1 MAGMIQ
7 RLPPPLQP
15 RLRPAQG
22 AAQPFSCQFPGKQ
35 MNLLVIGS
43 GGREHALCWALSAS
57 PLVTKLVCAPGNP
70 GIGQVA
76 RLAPVNP
83 TDLDAVLQLCRDEHI
98 DFVVVGPEAPLVAGL
113 VDHLEAAGFACFGPT
128 KSAARLEGSKG
139 FMKDLCAK
147 YAIPTAAYGRFHD
160 AASAEAFIRK
170 QGAPIVVKADGLAAG
185 KGVTVAMTLDE
196 ALAANETLFTEA
208 GAEVV
213 IEEFLD
219 GEEVSFF
226 ALVDGRHALALASA
240 QDHKRVGDGDTGPNT
255 GGMGAYSPAPVL
267 TPALQAEVM
276 EKIINPTVAA
286 MAAEGAPFKGVLF
299 AGLML
304 TKDGPKLLE
313 YNTRFGDPECQT
325 LMLRL
330 KSDLLPA
337 LMASRDGVLK
347 DFDLRWRDDTALC
360 VVMAAEGYPG
370 EPRKGTVIEGLD
382 AAAAEPDVQVFHAG
396 TAQCADGAIVANGGR
411 VLGICA
417 YGPSV
422 RAAQQRAYAA
432 VDKIRW
438 PEGFC
443 RRDIGWRAVARE
455 QK

>member
-1 MAGMIQ
+1 
-7 RLPPPLQP
+7 
-15 RLRPAQG
+15 
-22 AAQPFSCQFPGKQ
+22 
-35 MNLLVIGS
+35 MNVLVIGS
-43 GGREHALCWALSAS
+43 GGREHALCWALAAS
-57 PLVTKLVCAPGNP
+57 PLVNKLVCAPGNA

-76 RLAPVNP
+76 KLAPVNP
-83 TDLDAVLQLCRDEHI
+83 LDLDAVLQLCRDEHV

-128 KSAARLEGSKG
+128 KAAAQLEGSKG

-147 YAIPTAAYGRFHD
+147 YAIPTAAYGRFRD
-160 AASAEAFIRK
+160 AASAEAFIR
-170 QGAPIVVKADGLAAG
+170 QHGAPIVVKADGLAAG
-185 KGVTVAMTLDE
+185 KGVTVAMSLDE
-196 ALAANETLFTEA
+196 ALAANAALFTEA

-226 ALVDGRHALALASA
+226 ALVDGKTALPLASA
-240 QDHKRVGDGDTGPNT
+240 QDHKRVGNGDTGPNT

-267 TPALQAEVM
+267 TADLERQVM
-276 EKIINPTVAA
+276 DTIIMPTVTA
-286 MAAEGAPFKGVLF
+286 MERENAPFKGVLF

-347 DFDLRWRDDTALC
+347 DFDLRWRDEAALC
-360 VVMAAEGYPG
+360 VVMAGEGYPG

-382 AAAAEPDVQVFHAG
+382 AAASVPDTVVFHAG
-396 TAQCADGAIVANGGR
+396 TVQRGDGAILANGGR
-411 VLGICA
+411 VLGIC
-417 YGPSV
+417 GLGRSV
-422 RAAQQRAYAA
+422 GEAQARAYAA

-443 RRDIGWRAVARE
+443 RTDIGWRAIARE
-455 QK
+455 QH

>member
-1 MAGMIQ
+1 
-7 RLPPPLQP
+7 
-15 RLRPAQG
+15 
-22 AAQPFSCQFPGKQ
+22 

-43 GGREHALCWALSAS
+43 GGREHALCWALAAS
-57 PLVTKLVCAPGNP
+57 PLVTKLVCAPGNV

-76 RLAPVNP
+76 RLAPVDP
-83 TDLDAVLQLCRDEHI
+83 LDLDAVLKLCRDEHI

-113 VDHLEAAGFACFGPT
+113 VDHLEAHGFACFGPG
-128 KSAARLEGSKG
+128 KAAAQLEGSKG

-147 YAIPTAAYGRFHD
+147 YGIPTAAYGRFKD
-160 AASAEAFIRK
+160 GTSAEAFIRK
-170 QGAPIVVKADGLAAG
+170 HGAPIVVKADGLAAG

-196 ALAANETLFTEA
+196 ALAANAALFAEP

-267 TPALQAEVM
+267 TPALQQEVM
-276 EKIINPTVAA
+276 DRIILPTVNG
-286 MAAEGAPFKGVLF
+286 MIAEGTPFKGVLF

-347 DFDLRWRDDTALC
+347 DFDLRWKDEAAVC
-360 VVMAAEGYPG
+360 VVMAGEGYPG
-370 EPRKGTVIEGLD
+370 EPRKGTLIEGLD
-382 AAAAEPDVQVFHAG
+382 AAAAEPDTVVFHAG
-396 TAQCADGAIVANGGR
+396 TKAGPDGTVLANGGR
-411 VLGICA
+411 VLGICGLGKTIA
-417 YGPSV
+417 
-422 RAAQQRAYAA
+422 AAQARAYAA

-438 PEGFC
+438 PQGFC
-443 RRDIGWRAVARE
+443 RRDIGWRAIARE
-455 QK
+455 QKN

>member
-1 MAGMIQ
+1 
-7 RLPPPLQP
+7 
-15 RLRPAQG
+15 
-22 AAQPFSCQFPGKQ
+22 

-57 PLVTKLVCAPGNP
+57 PLVNKLVCAPGNP
-70 GIGQVA
+70 GIAQVA
-76 RLAPVNP
+76 KLAPV
-83 TDLDAVLQLCRDEHI
+83 DVLDKDGMLKLCRDEHI
-98 DFVVVGPEAPLVAGL
+98 DFVVVGPEAPLVIGM
-113 VDHLEAAGFACFGPT
+113 VDHLEANGFACFGPS
-128 KSAARLEGSKG
+128 KAAAQLEGSKG

-147 YAIPTAAYGRFHD
+147 YGIPTAAYGRFRD
-160 AASAEAFIRK
+160 AATAEAFIRK
-170 QGAPIVVKADGLAAG
+170 HGAPIVVKADGLAAG

-196 ALAANETLFTEA
+196 ALEASKGLFTEQ
-208 GAEVV
+208 GAEAV

-226 ALVDGRHALALASA
+226 VLVDGKHALALASA

-255 GGMGAYSPAPVL
+255 GGMGAYSPATVF
-267 TPALQAEVM
+267 TPALQQQVM
-276 EKIINPTVAA
+276 EQIILPTVNG
-286 MAAEGAPFKGVLF
+286 MIAEGTPFKGVLF

-347 DFDLRWRDDTALC
+347 DFDLRWKDEAALC
-360 VVMAAEGYPG
+360 VVMAAEGYPA
-370 EPRKGTVIEGLD
+370 EPRKGTRIEGLD
-382 AAAAEPDVQVFHAG
+382 AAANEQDTIVFHAG
-396 TAQCADGAIVANGGR
+396 TKSGPDGEILANGGR
-411 VLGICA
+411 VLGVCGTGATIA
-417 YGPSV
+417 
-422 RAAQQRAYAA
+422 AAQARAYAA
-432 VDKIRW
+432 VDRIHW

-443 RRDIGWRAVARE
+443 RKDIGWRAIERE
-455 QK
+455 QKN

>member
-1 MAGMIQ
+1 
-7 RLPPPLQP
+7 
-15 RLRPAQG
+15 
-22 AAQPFSCQFPGKQ
+22 

-43 GGREHALCWALSAS
+43 GGREHALCWALGAS
-57 PLVTKLVCAPGNP
+57 PLVNKLVCAPGNA
-70 GIGQVA
+70 GIAQVA
-76 RLAPVNP
+76 KLAPVDPLN
-83 TDLDAVLQLCRDEHI
+83 LDAVLQLCRDEHI

-113 VDHLEAAGFACFGPT
+113 VDHLEAHGFACFGPS
-128 KSAARLEGSKG
+128 KAAAQLEGSKG

-147 YAIPTAAYGRFHD
+147 YGIPTAAYGRFSD

-170 QGAPIVVKADGLAAG
+170 HGAPIVVKADGLAAG
-185 KGVTVAMTLDE
+185 KGVVVAMTLDE
-196 ALAANETLFTEA
+196 ALEASAALFAEP
-208 GAEVV
+208 GAQAV

-240 QDHKRVGDGDTGPNT
+240 QDHKRVGDGDIGPNT
-255 GGMGAYSPAPVL
+255 GGMGAYSPAKL
-267 TPALQAEVM
+267 FTPALQQQVM
-276 EKIINPTVAA
+276 EQIIMPTVNG
-286 MAAEGAPFKGVLF
+286 MIAEGTPFKGVLF

-347 DFDLRWRDDTALC
+347 DFDLRWKDEAALC
-360 VVMAAEGYPG
+360 VVMAAEGYPA

-382 AAAAEPDVQVFHAG
+382 AAAAEADTIVFHAG
-396 TAQCADGAIVANGGR
+396 TKPGADGAILANGGR
-411 VLGICA
+411 VLGVCGTGRTIA
-417 YGPSV
+417 
-422 RAAQQRAYAA
+422 AAQARAYAA
-432 VDKIRW
+432 VDKLRW

-443 RRDIGWRAVARE
+443 RRDIGWREIERESRARE
-455 QK
+455 QKN